1 MCIFNVTSKLRVV
14 LQCINRD
21 NRLIVVFK
29 WVLISGY
36 LAADTVHTNTVK
48 TNKGYV
54 ETVPKFFLELRQD
67 ALQSDYQHSLGTSTF
82 HQFCKQN
89 TNFDSFTQT
98 NSISNQQTWT
108 CQLQSLHSGLQLVVG
123 NIERCFMS
131 NSYLFRP
138 QRIVADIFFNEQSGQ
153 QITRTS
159 IWDEMKLLGVNDLDI
174 LVQIRIEIVVLVFHQ
189 LR

>member
-1 MCIFNVTSKLRVV
+1 
-14 LQCINRD
+14 
-21 NRLIVVFK
+21 
-29 WVLISGY
+29 
-36 LAADTVHTNTVK
+36 
-48 TNKGYV
+48 
-54 ETVPKFFLELRQD
+54 
-67 ALQSDYQHSLGTSTF
+67 
-82 HQFCKQN
+82 
-89 TNFDSFTQT
+89 
-98 NSISNQQTWT
+98 
-108 CQLQSLHSGLQLVVG
+108 
-123 NIERCFMS
+123 MS

>member
-1 MCIFNVTSKLRVV
+1 MCIFDVTTELRVI
-14 LQCINRD
+14 LQCIDGD
-21 NRLIVVFK
+21 NRLIVVLK
-29 WVLISGY
+29 WVLVCGY

-48 TNKGYV
+48 TNQRYV
-54 ETVPKFFLELRQD
+54 EAVPKFFLELRQD
-67 ALQSDYQHSLGTSTF
+67 ALQCDYQHSFGAATL

-89 TNFDSFTQT
+89 TNFDSLTQT

-123 NIERCFMS
+123 NIERRFMS

-159 IWDEMKLLGVNDLDI
+159 IWDEVKLLGVNDLDI